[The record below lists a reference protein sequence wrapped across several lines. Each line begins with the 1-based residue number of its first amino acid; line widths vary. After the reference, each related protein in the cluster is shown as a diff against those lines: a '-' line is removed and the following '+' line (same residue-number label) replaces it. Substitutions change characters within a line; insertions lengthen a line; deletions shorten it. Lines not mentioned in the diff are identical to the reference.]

1 MPAIEIRD
9 LRKAYGQTVAVAGV
23 SLTVEEGEV
32 VAVLGP
38 NGAGKTTTVEILEG
52 HRDRDSGDV
61 RVLGVDPRRA
71 RRDFRE
77 RIGIVLQSSGLDG
90 VLTVEE
96 TVRLYAGLYPG
107 PRPVAEVIAL
117 VGLDEKAGARVK
129 TLSGGQRRRLDLALG
144 IVGDP
149 ELIFLD
155 EPTTG
160 FDPSARRR
168 SWELIDALRGLGKTI
183 LLTTHFMDEAQVLAD
198 RVVVMVGGRIVA
210 DASPETIGG
219 RADGVARVGFRLPAG
234 VGPADLPG
242 PFAGAP
248 VDAGR
253 VDAAIDRPTEALH
266 ALTSWA
272 VERGVE
278 LEALEV
284 TRPSL
289 EDVYLELTGEGGD
302 G

>member
-1 MPAIEIRD
+1 VAAIEIRD
-9 LRKAYGQTVAVAGV
+9 LHKSYGGTRAVAGV

-32 VAVLGP
+32 VALLGP

-52 HRDRDSGDV
+52 HRDRDSGEV
-61 RVLGVDPRRA
+61 RVLGVDPRHA
-71 RRDFRE
+71 RREFRE

-90 VLTVEE
+90 VLTVDE
-96 TVRLYAGLYPG
+96 TVRLYAGLYPN
-107 PRPVAEVIAL
+107 PRPAEEAVGL
-117 VGLDEKAGARVK
+117 VGLTEKADARVK

-149 ELIFLD
+149 DLIFLD

-168 SWELIDALRGLGKTI
+168 SWGLIDALRGLGKTI

-210 DASPETIGG
+210 DASPETVGG
-219 RADGVARVGFRLPAG
+219 RADGAARIGFRLPSG
-234 VGPADLPG
+234 VSASDLPG

-248 VDAGR
+248 VEAGR
-253 VDAAIDRPTEALH
+253 IDAAVDRPTEALH
-266 ALTSWA
+266 ALTAWA
-272 VERGVE
+272 VARGVE

-289 EDVYLELTGEGGD
+289 EDVYLALTEGDAD